1 MYVQTKKVH
10 TDMYWDKL
18 VHTEKIQENFLSRCR
33 DGVKDRARIRT
44 LPLLGLPYDVRHSLS
59 GKG

>member
-1 MYVQTKKVH
+1 MYKQKKVH

-18 VHTEKIQENFLSRCR
+18 VHTEKIQEFFLSRCR

-44 LPLLGLPYDVRHSLS
+44 LPLLSLSYDVKHSRS
-59 GKG
+59 AKG